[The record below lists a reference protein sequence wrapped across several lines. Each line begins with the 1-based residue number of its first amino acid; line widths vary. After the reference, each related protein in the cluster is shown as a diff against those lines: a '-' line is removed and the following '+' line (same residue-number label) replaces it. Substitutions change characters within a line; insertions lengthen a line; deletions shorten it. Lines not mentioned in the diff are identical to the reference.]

1 MDGYSYLH
9 NLRILDQA
17 TYSERSGRPYLT
29 CDGYRLETPIFDNI
43 TPCITRRIFSILK
56 EMVIRMKECQKKNPW
71 LFHISQMK
79 EETPESIKIR
89 KIFVWAGID
98 TSKTGAIN
106 FIGLYQR
113 APRVPNDLEKLTG
126 FELSKQ
132 LALRNEKIWGDFE
145 LKCSQEDFLLCLRS
159 SPEVK
164 YLQIFRAYIV
174 AAAWPYGIESYRALK
189 EFIPDIDKTTLL
201 LMLIYKN
208 GKRLGAQKDN
218 PDLLAFCEE
227 WQKLQPTRD
236 PEVTEHALSIY
247 QGVTHIDIEKRV
259 AGCIKNDNGF
269 MECFCAIFSMGNYKE
284 GEVVYR
290 SLGKMSRP
298 ALVEAP
304 ILYEDQFW
312 LSLVQLRSIPNKIH
326 L

>member
-1 MDGYSYLH
+1 MRWLSIRNTYIRQYHSLYHKTNLQHSQGDGYK
-9 NLRILDQA
+9 N
-17 TYSERSGRPYLT
+17 ERVPEKKIPGFFIFPRLKRRPLSQQKSGR
-29 CDGYRLETPIFDNI
+29 
-43 TPCITRRIFSILK
+43 FSFGLG
-56 EMVIRMKECQKKNPW
+56 
-71 LFHISQMK
+71 
-79 EETPESIKIR
+79 SIHPKR
-89 KIFVWAGID
+89 
-98 TSKTGAIN
+98 GAIN

-113 APRVPNDLEKLTG
+113 PPRVPNDMEKLTG

-132 LALRNEKIWGDFE
+132 LALRNEKIWGEFE

-174 AAAWPYGIESYRALK
+174 AAAWPYGIESYRTLK

-218 PDLLAFCEE
+218 PDLLAFSEE

-247 QGVTHIDIEKRV
+247 HGVTHIDIEKRV
-259 AGCIKNDNGF
+259 VGCIKNDNGF

-284 GEVVYR
+284 GDVVYR

-298 ALVEAP
+298 ALVEALL
-304 ILYEDQFW
+304 LYEDQFW